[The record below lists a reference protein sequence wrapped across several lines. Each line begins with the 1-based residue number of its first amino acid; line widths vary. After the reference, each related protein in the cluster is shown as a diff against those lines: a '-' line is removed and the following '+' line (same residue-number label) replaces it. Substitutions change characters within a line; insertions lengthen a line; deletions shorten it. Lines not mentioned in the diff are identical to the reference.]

1 VSPIKESSGRVE
13 IAADSAALAHAAT
26 GHFVGLAEAA
36 IAARG
41 RFLVALS
48 GGSPPRAAYALLAT
62 PGCAARVRWAQV
74 HIFWADERCVPPDSP
89 DSNYRL
95 ARETLLDRVPIPAG
109 HVHRLAGERPPAEA
123 AARYERTLRDVFVP
137 PGEGDADR
145 DLPPPRFDLIV
156 LGLGA
161 DGHTAS
167 LFPGTLALRERQR
180 WVVANYVEK
189 LQAWRLTLT
198 LPVLN
203 AAANVIFLVS
213 GKEKAERLKHVLE
226 DPLRPEVPPAA
237 MVNPSAG
244 NLLWLV
250 DAAAASLL
258 HR

>member
-1 VSPIKESSGRVE
+1 MKESSGRVE
-13 IAADSAALAHAAT
+13 IAADGAALAHAAA

-48 GGSPPRAAYALLAT
+48 GGSTPRAAYALLAT

-74 HIFWADERCVPPDSP
+74 HIFWADERGVPPDSP

-95 ARETLLDRVPIPAG
+95 AREMLLDKVPIPTAN
-109 HVHRLAGERPPAEA
+109 VHRLAGEQPPMDA
-123 AARYERTLRDVFVP
+123 AVEYERVLRGVFGP
-137 PGEGDADR
+137 PGQGPVR
-145 DLPPPRFDLIV
+145 GLPPPRFDLIV

-167 LFPGTLALRERQR
+167 LFPGTPAVRERER
-180 WVVANYVEK
+180 WVVANSVEK
-189 LQAWRLTLT
+189 LGGWRLTLT

-203 AAANVIFLVS
+203 AATNVIFLVS
-213 GKEKAERLKHVLE
+213 GQEKAARLKQVLE
-226 DPLRPEVPPAA
+226 GPRQSDAPPAA

-258 HR
+258 RR